1 MRKIIMSK
9 AAIQLRQ
16 IDTYGLGPLLLLL
29 LMDDTWLSAAAAV
42 PPPPPSSL
50 NP

>member
-16 IDTYGLGPLLLLL
+16 IVTYGLGPLLLLL
-29 LMDDTWLSAAAAV
+29 LMGDTWLSAAAAV

>member
-29 LMDDTWLSAAAAV
+29 LMDDTWFYAAAI
-42 PPPPPSSL
+42 PPPPSSL

>member
-29 LMDDTWLSAAAAV
+29 LMDDTWFYAAAAV
-42 PPPPPSSL
+42 PPPPSSL